1 MASKAEAAL
10 EIFQKNLGSEE
21 GVGEWFTVTQ
31 EQINQ
36 FADATLD
43 HQFIHVD
50 PEKSAQLS
58 PYKVTIAHGFLT
70 LSMVVHLGGSIP
82 PVDPKAYDGIV
93 MGVNYGLDKVRFP
106 NPVKVGSKVRARRT
120 LVEVEQKAPNTLQL
134 KQVVTIEIE
143 GESKPGCVAESLTRL
158 VYAD

>member
-1 MASKAEAAL
+1 MASNAETAL
-10 EIFQKNLGSEE
+10 AIFEKRLGSEE
-21 GVGEWFTVTQ
+21 GVGEWFTMDQ
-31 EQINQ
+31 DRINL

-70 LSMVVHLGGSIP
+70 LSMVVHLGKSIP
-82 PVDPKAYDGIV
+82 PADPAAYQGLT

-106 NPVKVGSKVRARRT
+106 SPVKVDSKIRARRS
-120 LVEVEQKAPNTLQL
+120 LVAAELKAPNTIQL
-134 KQVVTIEIE
+134 KQLVTIEVE
-143 GESKPGCVAESLTRL
+143 GQEKPACVAEQLTRL
-158 VYAD
+158 IYA